1 MATGEDATKV
11 YRDSTVMKLNYF
23 IQVLDLSVIDPL
35 ARIYWAIAWNHKL
48 VTDSNI
54 QLAS

>member
-11 YRDSTVMKLNYF
+11 YRDSTVMKLSYF
-23 IQVLDLSVIDPL
+23 IWVLDLSVIDPL